1 MSQTVLYGGTFN
13 PIHRG
18 HLDICVRARQAVDA
32 RRVLLMPA
40 AQPPHKSAGWLAPDQ
55 DRLAMCALAA
65 REYDLIQ
72 VDDWEIRR
80 GGRSYTVDTLGHLA
94 AVFPEEELWLLI
106 GTDMFLTFTQWHR
119 WEEIGKMASL
129 LVASREEGDRERLLD
144 QQQRLAERG
153 VRSRLLQNPPM
164 PMSSTQIREELRRDG
179 TTGKVCPQVLDYI
192 REKELYL
199 HPPEELDY
207 LRRYIRPLMTD
218 YRYRHSLGVEKQ
230 AVKMARRFGAD
241 QRKAALAGILHDVCK
256 DMPKGALLQNIL
268 ESGIINGAV
277 PHHRPGGDEFAG
289 DSGLSGGPDL
299 GGPGVPRRGGDAPPL
314 RYRPEKGHDPC
325 PDPHGEGTDQKAKAH
340 LPRYPGG
347 LQRIRC
353 DDTDHERRGLMNSEE
368 LASKIVK
375 ILDSKKGMDIAG
387 IDIRQLT
394 TIGDYFILVT
404 GTSSPHV
411 KALAEEV
418 EDTLSKE
425 GIEPRRIEGA
435 QSAVWILM
443 DYQDVILHVFTKETR
458 EFYNMERLWADAPRM
473 DLTGLVTEE

>member
-144 QQQRLAERG
+144 QQQKLAERG

-268 ESGIINGAV
+268 ESGIINGIDFKASPQLIHSYAGALYLQSHMDIHDLEVIEAV
-277 PHHRPGGDEFAG
+277 RYHTTARAG
-289 DSGLSGGPDL
+289 MSLLETVVYLADLTSEDREYPDV
-299 GGPGVPRRGGDAPPL
+299 GEMRRLCDTDL
-314 RYRPEKGHDPC
+314 RKAMIHALTHTVKELTRKQKPIC
-325 PDPHGEGTDQKAKAH
+325 PDTLGACKEYGVTIPTMN
-340 LPRYPGG
+340 GG
-347 LQRIRC
+347 VL
-353 DDTDHERRGLMNSEE
+353 
-368 LASKIVK
+368 
-375 ILDSKKGMDIAG
+375 
-387 IDIRQLT
+387 
-394 TIGDYFILVT
+394 
-404 GTSSPHV
+404 
-411 KALAEEV
+411 
-418 EDTLSKE
+418 
-425 GIEPRRIEGA
+425 
-435 QSAVWILM
+435 
-443 DYQDVILHVFTKETR
+443 
-458 EFYNMERLWADAPRM
+458 
-473 DLTGLVTEE
+473 

>member
-65 REYDLIQ
+65 RDYDFIQ

-129 LVASREEGDRERLLD
+129 LVASREEGDREQLLA

-179 TTGKVCPQVLDYI
+179 TTEKVCPQVLDYI

-241 QRKAALAGILHDVCK
+241 QRRAALAGILHDVCK

-268 ESGIINGAV
+268 ESGIINGIDFKAS
-277 PHHRPGGDEFAG
+277 PQLIHSYAG
-289 DSGLSGGPDL
+289 ALYLQSHMDI
-299 GGPGVPRRGGDAPPL
+299 
-314 RYRPEKGHDPC
+314 HDPEVIEAVRYHTTARAGMSLLETVVYLADLTSEDREYPDVGEMRRLCDTDLRKAMIHALTHTVKELTRKQKPIC
-325 PDPHGEGTDQKAKAH
+325 PDTLGACKEYGVTIPTMN
-340 LPRYPGG
+340 GG
-347 LQRIRC
+347 VL
-353 DDTDHERRGLMNSEE
+353 
-368 LASKIVK
+368 
-375 ILDSKKGMDIAG
+375 
-387 IDIRQLT
+387 
-394 TIGDYFILVT
+394 
-404 GTSSPHV
+404 
-411 KALAEEV
+411 
-418 EDTLSKE
+418 
-425 GIEPRRIEGA
+425 
-435 QSAVWILM
+435 
-443 DYQDVILHVFTKETR
+443 
-458 EFYNMERLWADAPRM
+458 
-473 DLTGLVTEE
+473 

>member
-268 ESGIINGAV
+268 ESGIINGIDFKASPQLIHSYAGALYLQSHMDIHDTEVIEAV
-277 PHHRPGGDEFAG
+277 RYHTTARAG
-289 DSGLSGGPDL
+289 MNLLETVVYLADLTSEDREYPDV
-299 GGPGVPRRGGDAPPL
+299 GEMRRLCDTDL
-314 RYRPEKGHDPC
+314 RKAMIHALTHTVKELTRKQKPIC
-325 PDPHGEGTDQKAKAH
+325 PDTLGACKEYGVTIPTMN
-340 LPRYPGG
+340 GG
-347 LQRIRC
+347 VL
-353 DDTDHERRGLMNSEE
+353 
-368 LASKIVK
+368 
-375 ILDSKKGMDIAG
+375 
-387 IDIRQLT
+387 
-394 TIGDYFILVT
+394 
-404 GTSSPHV
+404 
-411 KALAEEV
+411 
-418 EDTLSKE
+418 
-425 GIEPRRIEGA
+425 
-435 QSAVWILM
+435 
-443 DYQDVILHVFTKETR
+443 
-458 EFYNMERLWADAPRM
+458 
-473 DLTGLVTEE
+473 

>member
-129 LVASREEGDRERLLD
+129 LVASREEGDREQLLD

-268 ESGIINGAV
+268 ESGIINGIDFKASPQLIHSYAGALYLQSHMDIHDLEVIEAV
-277 PHHRPGGDEFAG
+277 RYHTTARAG
-289 DSGLSGGPDL
+289 MSLLETVVYLADLTSEDREYPDV
-299 GGPGVPRRGGDAPPL
+299 GEMRRLCDTDL
-314 RYRPEKGHDPC
+314 RKAMIHALTHTVKELTRKQKPIC
-325 PDPHGEGTDQKAKAH
+325 PDTLGACKEYGVTIPTMN
-340 LPRYPGG
+340 GG
-347 LQRIRC
+347 VL
-353 DDTDHERRGLMNSEE
+353 
-368 LASKIVK
+368 
-375 ILDSKKGMDIAG
+375 
-387 IDIRQLT
+387 
-394 TIGDYFILVT
+394 
-404 GTSSPHV
+404 
-411 KALAEEV
+411 
-418 EDTLSKE
+418 
-425 GIEPRRIEGA
+425 
-435 QSAVWILM
+435 
-443 DYQDVILHVFTKETR
+443 
-458 EFYNMERLWADAPRM
+458 
-473 DLTGLVTEE
+473 

>member
-144 QQQRLAERG
+144 QQQKLAERG

-268 ESGIINGAV
+268 ESGIINGIDFKASPQLIHSYAGALYLQSHMDIHDLEVIEAV
-277 PHHRPGGDEFAG
+277 RYHTTARAG
-289 DSGLSGGPDL
+289 MNLLETVVYLADLTSEDREYPDV
-299 GGPGVPRRGGDAPPL
+299 GEMRRLCDTDL
-314 RYRPEKGHDPC
+314 RKAMIHALTHTVKELTRKQKPIC
-325 PDPHGEGTDQKAKAH
+325 PDTLGACKEYGVTIPTMN
-340 LPRYPGG
+340 GG
-347 LQRIRC
+347 VL
-353 DDTDHERRGLMNSEE
+353 
-368 LASKIVK
+368 
-375 ILDSKKGMDIAG
+375 
-387 IDIRQLT
+387 
-394 TIGDYFILVT
+394 
-404 GTSSPHV
+404 
-411 KALAEEV
+411 
-418 EDTLSKE
+418 
-425 GIEPRRIEGA
+425 
-435 QSAVWILM
+435 
-443 DYQDVILHVFTKETR
+443 
-458 EFYNMERLWADAPRM
+458 
-473 DLTGLVTEE
+473 

>member
-144 QQQRLAERG
+144 QQQKLAERG

-268 ESGIINGAV
+268 ESGIINGIDFKASPQLIHSYAGALYLQSHMDIHDTEVIEAV
-277 PHHRPGGDEFAG
+277 RYHTTARAG
-289 DSGLSGGPDL
+289 MSLLETVVYLADLTSEDREYPDV
-299 GGPGVPRRGGDAPPL
+299 GEMRRLCDTDL
-314 RYRPEKGHDPC
+314 RKAMIHALTHTVKELTRKQKPIC
-325 PDPHGEGTDQKAKAH
+325 PDTLGACKEYGVTIPTMN
-340 LPRYPGG
+340 GG
-347 LQRIRC
+347 VL
-353 DDTDHERRGLMNSEE
+353 
-368 LASKIVK
+368 
-375 ILDSKKGMDIAG
+375 
-387 IDIRQLT
+387 
-394 TIGDYFILVT
+394 
-404 GTSSPHV
+404 
-411 KALAEEV
+411 
-418 EDTLSKE
+418 
-425 GIEPRRIEGA
+425 
-435 QSAVWILM
+435 
-443 DYQDVILHVFTKETR
+443 
-458 EFYNMERLWADAPRM
+458 
-473 DLTGLVTEE
+473 

>member
-207 LRRYIRPLMTD
+207 LRRYIRPLMTE

-268 ESGIINGAV
+268 ESGIINGIDFKASPQLIHSYAGALYLQSHMDIHDTEVIEAV
-277 PHHRPGGDEFAG
+277 RYHTTARAG
-289 DSGLSGGPDL
+289 MNLLETVVYLADLTSEDREYPDV
-299 GGPGVPRRGGDAPPL
+299 GEMRRLCDTDL
-314 RYRPEKGHDPC
+314 RKAMIHALTHTVKELTRKQKPIC
-325 PDPHGEGTDQKAKAH
+325 PDTLGACKEYGVTIPTMN
-340 LPRYPGG
+340 GG
-347 LQRIRC
+347 VL
-353 DDTDHERRGLMNSEE
+353 
-368 LASKIVK
+368 
-375 ILDSKKGMDIAG
+375 
-387 IDIRQLT
+387 
-394 TIGDYFILVT
+394 
-404 GTSSPHV
+404 
-411 KALAEEV
+411 
-418 EDTLSKE
+418 
-425 GIEPRRIEGA
+425 
-435 QSAVWILM
+435 
-443 DYQDVILHVFTKETR
+443 
-458 EFYNMERLWADAPRM
+458 
-473 DLTGLVTEE
+473 

>member
-40 AQPPHKSAGWLAPDQ
+40 AQPPHKSAEWLAPDQ

-268 ESGIINGAV
+268 ESGIINGIDFKASPQLIHSYAGALYLQSHMDIHDLEVIEAV
-277 PHHRPGGDEFAG
+277 RYHTTARAG
-289 DSGLSGGPDL
+289 MSLLETVVYLADLTSEDREYPDV
-299 GGPGVPRRGGDAPPL
+299 GEMRRLCDTDL
-314 RYRPEKGHDPC
+314 RKAMIHALTHTVKELTRKQKPIC
-325 PDPHGEGTDQKAKAH
+325 PDTLGACKEYGVTIPTMN
-340 LPRYPGG
+340 GG
-347 LQRIRC
+347 VL
-353 DDTDHERRGLMNSEE
+353 
-368 LASKIVK
+368 
-375 ILDSKKGMDIAG
+375 
-387 IDIRQLT
+387 
-394 TIGDYFILVT
+394 
-404 GTSSPHV
+404 
-411 KALAEEV
+411 
-418 EDTLSKE
+418 
-425 GIEPRRIEGA
+425 
-435 QSAVWILM
+435 
-443 DYQDVILHVFTKETR
+443 
-458 EFYNMERLWADAPRM
+458 
-473 DLTGLVTEE
+473 

>member
-129 LVASREEGDRERLLD
+129 LVASREEGDREQLLA

-164 PMSSTQIREELRRDG
+164 PMSSTQIREELRRDR
-179 TTGKVCPQVLDYI
+179 TTEKVCPQVLDYI

-218 YRYRHSLGVEKQ
+218 YRYHHSLGVEKQ

-241 QRKAALAGILHDVCK
+241 QRRAALAGILHDVCK

-268 ESGIINGAV
+268 ESGIINGIDFKASPQLIHSYAGALYLQSHMDIHDTEVIEAV
-277 PHHRPGGDEFAG
+277 RYHTTARAG
-289 DSGLSGGPDL
+289 MSLLETVVYLADLTSEDREYPDV
-299 GGPGVPRRGGDAPPL
+299 GEMRRLCDTDL
-314 RYRPEKGHDPC
+314 RKAMIHALTHTVKELTRKQKPIC
-325 PDPHGEGTDQKAKAH
+325 PDTLGACKEYGVTIPTMN
-340 LPRYPGG
+340 GG
-347 LQRIRC
+347 VL
-353 DDTDHERRGLMNSEE
+353 
-368 LASKIVK
+368 
-375 ILDSKKGMDIAG
+375 
-387 IDIRQLT
+387 
-394 TIGDYFILVT
+394 
-404 GTSSPHV
+404 
-411 KALAEEV
+411 
-418 EDTLSKE
+418 
-425 GIEPRRIEGA
+425 
-435 QSAVWILM
+435 
-443 DYQDVILHVFTKETR
+443 
-458 EFYNMERLWADAPRM
+458 
-473 DLTGLVTEE
+473 

>member
-65 REYDLIQ
+65 RDYDLIQ

-129 LVASREEGDRERLLD
+129 LVASREEGDREQLLD

-179 TTGKVCPQVLDYI
+179 TTEKVCPQVLDYI

-268 ESGIINGAV
+268 ESGIINGIDFKAS
-277 PHHRPGGDEFAG
+277 PQLIHSYAG
-289 DSGLSGGPDL
+289 ALYLQSHMDI
-299 GGPGVPRRGGDAPPL
+299 
-314 RYRPEKGHDPC
+314 HDPEVIEAVRYHTTARAGMSLLETVVYLADLTSEDREYPDVGEMRRLCDTDLRKAMIHALTHTVKELTRKQKPIC
-325 PDPHGEGTDQKAKAH
+325 PDTLGACKEYGVTIPTMN
-340 LPRYPGG
+340 GG
-347 LQRIRC
+347 VL
-353 DDTDHERRGLMNSEE
+353 
-368 LASKIVK
+368 
-375 ILDSKKGMDIAG
+375 
-387 IDIRQLT
+387 
-394 TIGDYFILVT
+394 
-404 GTSSPHV
+404 
-411 KALAEEV
+411 
-418 EDTLSKE
+418 
-425 GIEPRRIEGA
+425 
-435 QSAVWILM
+435 
-443 DYQDVILHVFTKETR
+443 
-458 EFYNMERLWADAPRM
+458 
-473 DLTGLVTEE
+473 

>member
-129 LVASREEGDRERLLD
+129 LVASREEGDREQLLD

-207 LRRYIRPLMTD
+207 RRRYIRPLMTD

-268 ESGIINGAV
+268 ESGIINGIDFKASPQLIHSYAGALYLQSHMDIHDTEVIEAV
-277 PHHRPGGDEFAG
+277 RYHTTARAG
-289 DSGLSGGPDL
+289 MSLLETVVYLADLTSEDREYPDV
-299 GGPGVPRRGGDAPPL
+299 GEMRRLCDTDL
-314 RYRPEKGHDPC
+314 RKAMIHALTHTVKELTRKQKPIC
-325 PDPHGEGTDQKAKAH
+325 PDTLGACKEYGVTIPTMN
-340 LPRYPGG
+340 GG
-347 LQRIRC
+347 VL
-353 DDTDHERRGLMNSEE
+353 
-368 LASKIVK
+368 
-375 ILDSKKGMDIAG
+375 
-387 IDIRQLT
+387 
-394 TIGDYFILVT
+394 
-404 GTSSPHV
+404 
-411 KALAEEV
+411 
-418 EDTLSKE
+418 
-425 GIEPRRIEGA
+425 
-435 QSAVWILM
+435 
-443 DYQDVILHVFTKETR
+443 
-458 EFYNMERLWADAPRM
+458 
-473 DLTGLVTEE
+473 